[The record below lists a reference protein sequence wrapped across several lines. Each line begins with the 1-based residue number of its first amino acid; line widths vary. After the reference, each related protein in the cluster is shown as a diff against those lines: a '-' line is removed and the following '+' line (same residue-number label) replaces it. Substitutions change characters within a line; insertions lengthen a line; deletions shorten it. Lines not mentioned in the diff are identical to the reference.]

1 MTESKMNIGETTPK
15 IIAILIAI
23 IVTCIVLIPIINTL
37 SDETVTVKNEGS
49 YFATP
54 DEGDHTLVFGVEQV
68 TVDGVTIPYPVGFG
82 TGSAR
87 NATVIVGTDW
97 MFRLDT
103 NMLRLFVAGP
113 AQDFKALG
121 NVRDSE
127 ITLTISGDSLT
138 YTLNDVENTL
148 NGVRYYLAP
157 AGDMV
162 LCYNPYIKEDTQII
176 GGIRNNSNTAGAD
189 VFEIVEGSVADGFTA
204 TNCRSYI
211 STSTPTTG
219 SFTSEFTVNTTTVTT
234 NLLKL
239 TSINQT
245 ATFWNDATADIT
257 ISYLLAPAEI
267 EYNNPDNIGGI
278 AGTILAILPV
288 FIVLALL
295 IVIVD
300 TLGIVD
306 VRSKIKN

>member
-1 MTESKMNIGETTPK
+1 MNTNDLIKLVVGV
-15 IIAILIAI
+15 IVGALMLSAILTPMIHAS
-23 IVTCIVLIPIINTL
+23 T
-37 SDETVTVKNEGS
+37 DETITIKNEGA
-49 YFATP
+49 YFTTP
-54 DEGDHTLVFGVEQV
+54 DEGDHTLVFGFEQV
-68 TVDGVTIPYPVGFG
+68 TVDGVTVPYPIGFG

-87 NATVIVGTDW
+87 NATAIIGTDW
-97 MFRLDT
+97 MFRLDS
-103 NMLRLFVAGP
+103 NMLRLLIAGP
-113 AQDFKALG
+113 SQDFKVLG

-148 NGVRYYLAP
+148 DGVRYYLAP

-189 VFEIVEGSVADGFTA
+189 VFEIVEGSVQDGFTA
-204 TNCRSYI
+204 TTCRTYI

-219 SFTSEFTVNTTTVTT
+219 TFTSEFDVDTTTVTT

-267 EYNNPDNIGGI
+267 EYNNPDYVGDNI
-278 AGTILAILPV
+278 AQILGVIPILV
-288 FIVLALL
+288 TVGL
-295 IVIVD
+295 I
-300 TLGIVD
+300 LGV
-306 VRSKIKN
+306 VGVAFSRRE